1 MCCARRLV
9 CLSCASILWKRKRGE
24 SLNCLNPK
32 PYERLFRVLK
42 VKEWNFFLF
51 VCWSG
56 MMCVR
61 YGAIIIVLRG
71 REERCG

>member
-1 MCCARRLV
+1 MRRFCV
-9 CLSCASILWKRKRGE
+9 EKEKRGV

-42 VKEWNFFLF
+42 VKEGTFFYI
-51 VCWSG
+51 
-56 MMCVR
+56 R
-61 YGAIIIVLRG
+61 DGAIIIVLRG

>member
-1 MCCARRLV
+1 MCACRLV
-9 CLSCASILWKRKRGE
+9 CLSCASILWKRKEE
-24 SLNCLNPK
+24 SLNFLNPK

-42 VKEWNFFLF
+42 VKEGTFFLF

>member
-1 MCCARRLV
+1 MRRFCV
-9 CLSCASILWKRKRGE
+9 EKEKRGA

-42 VKEWNFFLF
+42 VKEGTFFYI
-51 VCWSG
+51 
-56 MMCVR
+56 R
-61 YGAIIIVLRG
+61 DGAIIIVLRG